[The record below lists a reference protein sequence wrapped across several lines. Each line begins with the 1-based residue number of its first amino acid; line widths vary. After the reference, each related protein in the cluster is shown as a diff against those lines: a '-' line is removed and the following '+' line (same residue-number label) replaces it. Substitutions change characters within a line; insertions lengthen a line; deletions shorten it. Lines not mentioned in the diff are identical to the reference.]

1 MFTYYWKLALV
12 ILLVI
17 PFYALIYF
25 ILNKFNKK
33 SRANH
38 YGKRSQ
44 LQTQLVE
51 STPIRTVKEFGI
63 EEFSN
68 LKTENRFVKL
78 LFTTYKSGFSIFCR
92 YFNTVF
98 SFDIYRYFN
107 VGWFG
112 LRY

>member
-25 ILNKFNKK
+25 ILNKFNK

-44 LQTQLVE
+44 IANTIGRE
-51 STPIRTVKEFGI
+51 CYHIRTVKEFGI

-78 LFTTYKSGFSIFCR
+78 FLPPI
-92 YFNTVF
+92 NQA
-98 SFDIYRYFN
+98 
-107 VGWFG
+107 
-112 LRY
+112 

>member
-33 SRANH
+33 KSEPLWKRSRIANTIGRVLPYS
-38 YGKRSQ
+38 YGK
-44 LQTQLVE
+44 
-51 STPIRTVKEFGI
+51 KFGI

-78 LFTTYKSGFSIFCR
+78 LFTYKSGLNSIFAGTSTQ
-92 YFNTVF
+92 FLASIFTVF
-98 SFDIYRYFN
+98 
-107 VGWFG
+107 
-112 LRY
+112 

>member
-38 YGKRSQ
+38 YGKRSRIAN
-44 LQTQLVE
+44 TIGRVH
-51 STPIRTVKEFGI
+51 IRTVKEFGI

-68 LKTENRFVKL
+68 LKTENRFVNYCL
-78 LFTTYKSGFSIFCR
+78 PPI
-92 YFNTVF
+92 NQA
-98 SFDIYRYFN
+98 
-107 VGWFG
+107 
-112 LRY
+112 